1 MIVFVSGGV
10 RSGKSQAAEQLAEGL
25 WLQRSGV
32 GKTGAKQGDPPRS
45 GLTDGAS
52 RLCYLATAAL
62 SGGASAGDDERPD
75 DEMCERI
82 AHHRARRGANWV
94 TLEAPV
100 DLLAAW
106 RQIAPGDTVLLDCLT
121 LWASQLMFASSLSEG
136 EGLAMLQQL
145 VTDARRRDIALVV
158 VSNDINEDLPP
169 TDALVRQYLAF
180 LQILH
185 CDLVQRADRVIEVVA
200 GSWIDWKVPHRVT
213 KRLVLMN
220 SPEEQEFSDE

>member
-1 MIVFVSGGV
+1 MGREGVIVFVSGGV

-25 WLQRSGV
+25 WLQGSGV
-32 GKTGAKQGDPPRS
+32 GKTGSKQGDPSRS
-45 GLTDGAS
+45 ELTDGAS

-62 SGGASAGDDERPD
+62 SGGASAGDDEMR
-75 DEMCERI
+75 ERI

-121 LWASQLMFASSLSEG
+121 LWASQLMFASSLSDE

-145 VTDARRRDIALVV
+145 VIDARRRDIALVV

-180 LQILH
+180 LQALH
-185 CDLVQRADRVIEVVA
+185 RDLAQQADRVIEVVA
-200 GSWIDWKVPHRVT
+200 GCWIDWKVPHG
-213 KRLVLMN
+213 
-220 SPEEQEFSDE
+220 PEAQELSDE

>member
-10 RSGKSQAAEQLAEGL
+10 RSGKSQAAEQLAEGF
-25 WLQRSGV
+25 WLQRPGV
-32 GKTGAKQGDPPRS
+32 EREGVKGTGAQQGDPSRS
-45 GLTDGAS
+45 ELTDGTS

-62 SGGASAGDDERPD
+62 SGGASAGDSDDEKPD
-75 DEMCERI
+75 DEMRERI
-82 AHHRARRGANWV
+82 THHRARRSAHWV

-106 RQIAPGDTVLLDCLT
+106 RHIAPGDTVLLDCLT
-121 LWASQLMFASSLSEG
+121 LWASQLMFASSLSEE

-145 VTDARRRDIALVV
+145 VIDARRRDIALVV

-180 LQILH
+180 LQTLH
-185 CDLVQRADRVIEVVA
+185 RDLAQRADQVIEVVA
-200 GSWIDWKVPHRVT
+200 GSWIDWKVPPG
-213 KRLVLMN
+213 
-220 SPEEQEFSDE
+220 PEEQEFSNE

>member
-25 WLQRSGV
+25 WLQRPGV
-32 GKTGAKQGDPPRS
+32 ERAGVKGTGAQQGDPSRS
-45 GLTDGAS
+45 ELTDGAS

-62 SGGASAGDDERPD
+62 GGGASAGDDERPD

-82 AHHRARRGANWV
+82 AHHRARRGDNWV
-94 TLEAPV
+94 TWEAPV

-121 LWASQLMFASSLSEG
+121 LWASQLMFASSLSEE
-136 EGLAMLQQL
+136 EGLEMLQQL

-180 LQILH
+180 LQTLH
-185 CDLVQRADRVIEVVA
+185 RDLAQRADRVIEVVA
-200 GSWIDWKVPHRVT
+200 GCWIDWKTSNTVATTVSNGLR
-213 KRLVLMN
+213 KC
-220 SPEEQEFSDE
+220 